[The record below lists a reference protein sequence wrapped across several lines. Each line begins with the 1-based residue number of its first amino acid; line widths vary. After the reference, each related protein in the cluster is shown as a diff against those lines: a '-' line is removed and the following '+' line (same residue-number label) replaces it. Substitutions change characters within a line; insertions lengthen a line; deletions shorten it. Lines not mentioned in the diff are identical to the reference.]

1 MRPFDWSTFAIDRSI
16 TRSVRMLH
24 YLAVATL
31 ASSTLAVTPTKV
43 KWQADYGKALAAT
56 RSDQRPLL
64 VVIDNPADPQAAL
77 EPKLLAA
84 EGEQGE
90 LLKSYRLC
98 RVDVS
103 SDYGRKVAE
112 AFGAK
117 QFPHTAIIDKT
128 GSTVLFKKTGPI
140 AGEEWHGALA
150 KYQKGT
156 QPVTQNVFFRG
167 GTILGAQAQP
177 TAGARPYCPS
187 CQRKAMG
194 L

>member
-1 MRPFDWSTFAIDRSI
+1 
-16 TRSVRMLH
+16 MLH
-24 YLAVATL
+24 YLAAATL
-31 ASSTLAVTPTKV
+31 AASTMAVTPAKV
-43 KWQADYGKALAAT
+43 QWQADYGKALAAT
-56 RSDQRPLL
+56 RTDQRPLL
-64 VVIDNPADPQAAL
+64 VVIDDPADPAAAL

-84 EGEQGE
+84 DGEQAE

-103 SDYGRKVAE
+103 TEYGRKVAE

-128 GSTVLFKKTGPI
+128 GSTVLFKKPGKI
-140 AGEEWHGALA
+140 GGEEWQAALA
-150 KYQKGT
+150 KYQKGER
-156 QPVTQNVFFRG
+156 PAIQNVFYRG
-167 GTILGAQAQP
+167 DAILGVQSQP
-177 TAGARPYCPS
+177 GGARPYCPS